1 MDFLELL
8 QDIVVLCLGGL
19 FTTLC
24 LMGSIVAAEESSMRK
39 KQMQEGTHDYYG
51 NKIDD

>member
-1 MDFLELL
+1 MDFLALL

-19 FTTLC
+19 FTTLV
-24 LMGSIVAAEESSMRK
+24 LMGSVAATEESSMRK

-51 NKIDD
+51 NKIDN

>member
-1 MDFLELL
+1 MDFLALL

-19 FTTLC
+19 FTTLV
-24 LMGSIVAAEESSMRK
+24 LMGSVAAAEESSMRK

-51 NKIDD
+51 NKIDN

>member
-8 QDIVVLCLGGL
+8 KDVVVLCLGGL
-19 FTTLC
+19 FTALM
-24 LMGSIVAAEESSMRK
+24 LMGSIAAAEESSMRK

>member
-1 MDFLELL
+1 MDLL
-8 QDIVVLCLGGL
+8 GLLKDVVVLCLGGL
-19 FTTLC
+19 FTTLV
-24 LMGSIVAAEESSMRK
+24 LMGSVAAAEESSMRK

>member
-8 QDIVVLCLGGL
+8 KDVVVLSLGGL
-19 FTTLC
+19 FTTVV
-24 LMGSIVAAEESSMRK
+24 LMGSVAAAEESSMRK